1 MDANHKGDYHPQ
13 CIKAFYGTT
22 HAPVLPYR
30 LSEMEQLA
38 KEAALLSI
46 TVPGVQP
53 KLSLGWIK
61 TELENG
67 HQGRL
72 TILDALEGH
81 YILKPQN
88 AIYRQMPEN
97 EHLSMKLA
105 ALFKIDV
112 VPFNM
117 IRLLSGEL
125 CYITKRIDRKQ
136 DGSKTHMIDFL
147 QILELEDKY
156 KGTME
161 TLGKTIGS
169 LSVNTLLDKLRFFE
183 LTVFNYIIGNND
195 MHQKNFSM
203 WQSDLGWTLSPAYD
217 LLNVKIILPND
228 KEDMAL
234 LLGGKK
240 ENFNKGYFDRFA
252 LVLNLNEKQ
261 KNAVY
266 KRLEKW
272 LPIATQTI
280 DMSFL
285 DEDHKT
291 AYKELITYRV
301 KHLPNDLTTTQKIP
315 LGSGNSFMRNHRFFD

>member
-1 MDANHKGDYHPQ
+1 MPKCLYCYHQMDANQEGDYHPK
-13 CIKAFYGTT
+13 CIKAFYGTS

-30 LSEMEQLA
+30 LSEMEKLA
-38 KEAALLSI
+38 KQAAELSI

-88 AIYRQMPEN
+88 AKYQQMPEN

-112 VPFNM
+112 MPFNM
-117 IRLLSGEL
+117 IHLASGEL
-125 CYITKRIDRKQ
+125 CYITRRIDRNL
-136 DGSKTHMIDFL
+136 DGSKNHMIDFL

-161 TLGKTIGS
+161 MVGKTIGE

-195 MHQKNFSM
+195 MHLKNFSM
-203 WQSDLGWTLSPAYD
+203 WLSDKSWILAPAYD
-217 LLNVKIILPND
+217 LLNVKLVLPKD
-228 KEDMAL
+228 KDDMAL
-234 LLGGKK
+234 LFGGKK
-240 ENFNKGYFDRFA
+240 ENFNKSYFDRFG
-252 LVLNLNEKQ
+252 LVLKLNEKQ
-261 KNAVY
+261 INAVY
-266 KRLEKW
+266 KRLGKW
-272 LPIATQTI
+272 LPNATQMI
-280 DMSFL
+280 EMSFL
-285 DEDHKT
+285 NDDYKS
-291 AYKELITYRV
+291 AYNELITHRV
-301 KHLPNDLTTTQKIP
+301 KLFT
-315 LGSGNSFMRNHRFFD
+315 S

>member
-1 MDANHKGDYHPQ
+1 MSKCLYCYKTIDANQEGDYHPQ
-13 CIKAFYGTT
+13 CIKAFFGTT

-38 KEAALLSI
+38 KETAELSI

-61 TELENG
+61 TELENE

-72 TILDALEGH
+72 TIMDALEGQ

-88 AIYRQMPEN
+88 TNYQQMPEN

-117 IRLLSGEL
+117 IRLESGEL
-125 CYITKRIDRKQ
+125 CYITKRIDRKP
-136 DGSKTHMIDFL
+136 DGSKIHMIDFL

-161 TLGKTIGS
+161 LVGKTIGD

-203 WQSDLGWTLSPAYD
+203 WLLDMGWILSPAYD
-217 LLNVKIILPND
+217 LLNVKIILPKDN
-228 KEDMAL
+228 EDMAL
-234 LLGGKK
+234 LFGGKK
-240 ENFNKGYFDRFA
+240 KNFNKSYFDRFA
-252 LVLNLNEKQ
+252 TVLKLNDKQ

-266 KRLEKW
+266 KRLKLW
-272 LPIATQTI
+272 LPQAVELVNL
-280 DMSFL
+280 SFL
-285 DEDHKT
+285 TEDHKT
-291 AYKELITYRV
+291 AYKELIT
-301 KHLPNDLTTTQKIP
+301 
-315 LGSGNSFMRNHRFFD
+315 HRTIQFVQ